1 MMMSCNKFD
10 NKTEVKMTFVKSDL
24 CNYHAHHS
32 DFNLMYKSN
41 TTPHSTGQ
49 DSSNTYI
56 YDILF
61 IKVSSDFGVNQ
72 LTERSIIPAIITGAG
87 GAGTV

>member
-32 DFNLMYKSN
+32 DFNLMYKSY
-41 TTPHSTGQ
+41 TTPHRTAQ
-49 DSSNTYI
+49 DRTAAT
-56 YDILF
+56 
-61 IKVSSDFGVNQ
+61 
-72 LTERSIIPAIITGAG
+72 LTFMTFYL
-87 GAGTV
+87 